1 MRLTSFTDYGLRVLM
16 FLAAQPGRRAT
27 IGEIAAAYG
36 ISENHLMK
44 VVHRLGRAG
53 FLCNVRGR
61 GGGLELARAPAHIN
75 IGDVVRATEGPSLP
89 AECFD
94 REHNRCRIVKGC
106 GLPAVLDEAVRA
118 FYAALTRYTL
128 ADVSKNQGALR
139 RMLFVP
145 DAAREHRERSA

>member
-27 IGEIAAAYG
+27 IAEIATAYG

-44 VVHRLGRAG
+44 VVHCLGRAG
-53 FLCNVRGR
+53 FLRNVRGR

-75 IGDVVRATEGPSLP
+75 VGDVVRATEGPSLP

-94 REHNRCRIVKGC
+94 RESNGCRIVKGC

-118 FYAALTRYTL
+118 FYAALARYTL
-128 ADVSKNQGALR
+128 ADVSRNQGALR
-139 RMLFVP
+139 RLLFIP
-145 DAAREHRERSA
+145 DAANTHHERRA